1 MDLLETLQQKREV
14 NRRRMHPLYSLSLNE
29 RYIYCFGLAIL
40 AKGNIKT
47 IKELSQPFAQIC
59 SMLDISK
66 ASAEEMI
73 VDINNHFEPTLDRLI
88 QLLSIEQRMYSCF
101 LIDMLK
107 LKMKS
112 EWGSWYCEE
121 VIRQFC
127 YILKLPDET
136 AHFFEE
142 FLLEAA
148 FGDSNRAHQLVKEY
162 EQAGHTI
169 DYELLCY
176 MNQEYQKQDKYQ
188 NMLLDKGGRVRI
200 ECPTRVEQDI
210 VVKNGTKLYI
220 SNTRVEIGGRLI
232 IEDGQVE
239 ICNATLEAVG
249 KKREMHSLLL
259 VRQVHSLKLKEVT
272 INCNKLCYGIWQ
284 EEGTLILDQAVV
296 CQSVGEYGV
305 LFDGECLFCTN
316 STFHDCLHGGIHI
329 RQNADVDIIKTH
341 FINCSAEHGGAIH
354 SSTKGR
360 AVIRECYFRQC
371 TARYLGAD
379 VYFKYKRYGQVVQEC
394 YFEDEEPD
402 KNHLFNVYNMERV
415 I

>member
-47 IKELSQPFAQIC
+47 IKELEQPFTQLC
-59 SMLDISK
+59 SMLNISK
-66 ASAEEMI
+66 SSAEEMI
-73 VDINNHFEPTLDRLI
+73 MDINNHFDPTLDRLI

-121 VIRQFC
+121 VIQQFC
-127 YILKLPDET
+127 YILKLPVET
-136 AHFFEE
+136 RHFFED
-142 FLLEAA
+142 FLLEAPA
-148 FGDSNRAHQLVKEY
+148 GDSPKAHQLVKEY

-176 MNQEYQKQDKYQ
+176 MNAEYRKQSRYQK
-188 NMLLDKGGRVRI
+188 LLLEQGGRIRI

-210 VVKNGTKLYI
+210 VVRNGTKLYI

-239 ICNATLEAVG
+239 ISNATLEAVG
-249 KKREMHSLLL
+249 EKRENKSLLL
-259 VRQVHSLKLKEVT
+259 VQQVHQLKLKEVT
-272 INCNKLCYGIWQ
+272 INCNHLCYGIWQ
-284 EEGTLILDQAVV
+284 EEGTLVLDRAVV

-305 LFDGECLFCTN
+305 LFDGERLVCKHSSFN
-316 STFHDCLHGGIHI
+316 DCLNGGIHI
-329 RQNADVDIIKTH
+329 RYNADLDIYQTH
-341 FINCSAEHGGAIH
+341 FDNCRAEHGGAIH
-354 SSTKGR
+354 SSTKGK
-360 AVIRECYFRQC
+360 VTIRECYFRQC
-371 TARYLGAD
+371 AAKYLGAD
-379 VYFKYKRYGQVVQEC
+379 VYFKYKRYGQMVQEC
-394 YFEDEEPD
+394 YFQDEKPD
-402 KNHLFNVYNMERV
+402 KNHLFN